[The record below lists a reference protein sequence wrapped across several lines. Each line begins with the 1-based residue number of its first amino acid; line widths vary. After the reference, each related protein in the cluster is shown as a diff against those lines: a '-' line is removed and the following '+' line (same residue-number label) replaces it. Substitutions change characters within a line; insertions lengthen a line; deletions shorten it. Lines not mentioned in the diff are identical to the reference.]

1 MNLKEKAQNWLNYSL
16 NDPLVKILSK
26 NSNLTKIQIETLL
39 IDVLAENISDKS
51 LKYDEKAKLRILAVS
66 RGAFNRSL
74 RQARQNVTQSIYTI
88 LLLGYLGIL
97 EEISLEPYLEAAN
110 KLKTYI
116 NTQRE
121 LAKKMPKEEHIRTS
135 GTTPR
140 RAQRQSRR
148 THQPPKNIK
157 KTVTSQITAILSQK
171 IATCAQTKP
180 INRAAPNTQTTES
193 FAQQFKPI
201 LEPVTK
207 IRVF

>member
-1 MNLKEKAQNWLNYSL
+1 MEQSLKLKEKAQNWLNYSL

-26 NSNLTKIQIETLL
+26 NSNLTKTQLETLL
-39 IDVLAENISDKS
+39 IDVLAENITDKS

-121 LAKKMPKEEHIRTS
+121 LVKKRPQEEQLRTVARLHEELKNS
-135 GTTPR
+135 LDELSNPR
-140 RAQRQSRR
+140 KMSKR
-148 THQPPKNIK
+148 P
-157 KTVTSQITAILSQK
+157 
-171 IATCAQTKP
+171 
-180 INRAAPNTQTTES
+180 
-193 FAQQFKPI
+193 
-201 LEPVTK
+201 
-207 IRVF
+207 

>member
-1 MNLKEKAQNWLNYSL
+1 MKLKEKAQNWLNYSF

-26 NSNLTKIQIETLL
+26 NSNLTKTQLETLL
-39 IDVLAENISDKS
+39 IDVLAENITDKS

-121 LAKKMPKEEHIRTS
+121 LVKKRPQEEQLRTVARLHEELKNSLDELSNPRKMAKRP
-135 GTTPR
+135 
-140 RAQRQSRR
+140 
-148 THQPPKNIK
+148 
-157 KTVTSQITAILSQK
+157 
-171 IATCAQTKP
+171 
-180 INRAAPNTQTTES
+180 
-193 FAQQFKPI
+193 
-201 LEPVTK
+201 
-207 IRVF
+207 

>member
-1 MNLKEKAQNWLNYSL
+1 VFFRFLEKYLRFNVYSVFRIVSANVLLWGTVYKIVSFGTVVEAESLKLKEKAQNWLNYSL
-16 NDPLVKILSK
+16 NDPLVKTLSK
-26 NSNLTKIQIETLL
+26 NSNLTKIQLETLL

-121 LAKKMPKEEHIRTS
+121 VLKKRPKEEQIRTVALLHEELKNS
-135 GTTPR
+135 LEELSNPR
-140 RAQRQSRR
+140 KIS
-148 THQPPKNIK
+148 K
-157 KTVTSQITAILSQK
+157 KL
-171 IATCAQTKP
+171 
-180 INRAAPNTQTTES
+180 
-193 FAQQFKPI
+193 
-201 LEPVTK
+201 
-207 IRVF
+207 